1 MKAIGEMSL
10 QELAAFV
17 CSHLQQHDI
26 PVVLVGGSCVST
38 REGMMEKFREFQAML
53 EG

>member
-1 MKAIGEMSL
+1 MKPVAGMSL

-26 PVVLVGGSCVST
+26 PVVLVGGSCVSIYSDN
-38 REGMMEKFREFQAML
+38 R
-53 EG
+53 